1 MAATTSGWH
10 WPVETTAIPA
20 KKSFPS
26 TSVTM
31 IPRPFFATS
40 GYERVYDGE
49 IYFSSPARMR
59 LAFGPGSA
67 VLILG
72 PARALVVMGSSEF
85 GRWSL
90 GVCRWPR
97 RGWNTTSA
105 EHRKE
110 DPKLVATEKIGPQT
124 RRQHRPIPP
133 RT

>member
-1 MAATTSGWH
+1 MAATTSGWQ
-10 WPVETTAIPA
+10 WPVETT
-20 KKSFPS
+20 
-26 TSVTM
+26 
-31 IPRPFFATS
+31 

-49 IYFSSPARMR
+49 MYFSSPARMR

-72 PARALVVMGSSEF
+72 PARVLVVMGSSEF

-105 EHRKE
+105 EHRQE
-110 DPKLVATEKIGPQT
+110 DQKLVATEKIGPQT

-133 RT
+133 RAHQGP